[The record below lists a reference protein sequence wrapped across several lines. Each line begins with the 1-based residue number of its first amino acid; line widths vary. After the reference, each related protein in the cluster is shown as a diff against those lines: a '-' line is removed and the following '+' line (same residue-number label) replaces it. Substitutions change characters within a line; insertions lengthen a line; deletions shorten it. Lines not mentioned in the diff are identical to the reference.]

1 MTTDPITKCNVK
13 ESLNNIIPAM
23 MENGTWNNL

>member
-1 MTTDPITKCNVK
+1 MTTDPITKCDVK

-23 MENGTWNNL
+23 MENGTWT

>member
-1 MTTDPITKCNVK
+1 MITDPMTKCNVK

-23 MENGTWNNL
+23 MENGTWT

>member
-13 ESLNNIIPAM
+13 ESLNNTIPAM
-23 MENGTWNNL
+23 MENGTWT